1 MFLQAVDE
9 MKRAQKQMQNAY
21 DMAMK
26 ETQVYRDNVEKA
38 KQEAQKIAQNA
49 VAEHIKATR
58 NAKQTEDALCFLG
71 ENGWYIDFNM
81 AASAISVLANKE
93 LTKKDL
99 DDSLSEYFTSKL
111 EEIKES
117 IVAKHPRRSS
127 IISAA
132 LKAHRNGDYELSIP
146 VLLTQIDGISFET
159 LGHSFFKRKGGVLK
173 ITKFVEER
181 IGESLYKG
189 LLYPLAEDLEIS
201 RSWDD
206 TEVDFDLL
214 NRHMILHGRNVVYGT
229 RLNSLKVISF
239 INYVVQVLEE

>member
-1 MFLQAVDE
+1 
-9 MKRAQKQMQNAY
+9 MKVTDDIKREKQQIQDTY
-21 DMAMK
+21 DAAMK
-26 ETQVYRDNVEKA
+26 ETQAYRNNIEKA
-38 KQEAQKIAQNA
+38 RQEAHKIAQNA

-93 LTKKDL
+93 LTEKDL
-99 DDSLSEYFTSKL
+99 DVSLSEYFTSKL
-111 EEIKES
+111 EEIEES
-117 IVAKHPRRSS
+117 IVDKYPRRNN

-132 LKAHRNGDYELSIP
+132 FKAHRNGDYELSIP
-146 VLLTQIDGISFET
+146 VLLTQIDGIGFET
-159 LGHSFFKRKGGVLK
+159 LGHSFFKRKDGIPK
-173 ITKFVEER
+173 TTKFVEER

-201 RSWDD
+201 RAWDE

-214 NRHMILHGRNVVYGT
+214 NRPMILHGRNVVYGT
-229 RLNSLKVISF
+229 KLNSLKVISF
-239 INYVVQVLEE
+239 INYVVQALGEK